1 MCLEQTHTSFFFLF
15 RRCSLVGLTWLGLA
29 WPGCFCWVADTC
41 TKQQKIAR
49 HLSMFGWLL
58 KCRLREDNDQDI
70 IDTMLLGICPD
81 DLAYLSSQRKRS
93 CAGLHRIRQIVA
105 HVVASTTTK
114 SSSSSSSFP
123 LAAQIQI
130 QQNLWELNRM
140 FGRCERLKGSCIPPM
155 YTSHVTRLL
164 VFYLIFLPLALATT
178 TGISRT
184 AALVTTGAVAFAMMG
199 LDEIGHVLEQPFRYV
214 V

>member
-1 MCLEQTHTSFFFLF
+1 MDAM
-15 RRCSLVGLTWLGLA
+15 LTIY
-29 WPGCFCWVADTC
+29 P
-41 TKQQKIAR
+41 
-49 HLSMFGWLL
+49 
-58 KCRLREDNDQDI
+58 N
-70 IDTMLLGICPD
+70 

-105 HVVASTTTK
+105 HVAA
-114 SSSSSSSFP
+114 SSSSSFP
-123 LAAQIQI
+123 LAAQLQI

-164 VFYLIFLPLALATT
+164 VFYLVFLPVALANTA
-178 TGISRT
+178 GISRT
-184 AALVTTGAVAFAMMG
+184 AAFVTTGAVAFAMMG

-214 V
+214 SN